1 MTTLNISLWIVLG
14 TVMINMMG
22 VGMMWPI
29 LPTLVEELTG
39 GNVSDTAAIYG
50 AIAVV
55 FSLMQF
61 LCAPVM
67 GALSDKY
74 GRRKVMLIA
83 LLGLGF
89 DTLLL
94 AFAPSILW
102 VFIGRALGGVF
113 GATYS
118 IASAYVADTMEP
130 EDRAAGFGM
139 IGAAFG
145 IGFIVGPLIGGYFG
159 SIDTRMPF
167 YFAAALS
174 FLNFILGY
182 FFLQETLPEEKRNSD
197 SLKGANP
204 FGTLSFITANQTL
217 LLLGITLLLVNATQ
231 RGMETIW
238 VIFTEHNYGWDVKE
252 AGVSLAVVG
261 ISYFIVQGFLVRP
274 TISALGEAKTA
285 VIGLL
290 LCAAM
295 FLLLSFNTI
304 PLVAY
309 LGIPLYAL
317 GAGCAGPALQAIATR
332 YADPNQ
338 QGHLQGALTSI
349 GGIAAI
355 GGPALSA
362 ASFSY
367 FTAENAPIDF
377 PGAYFLLGAI
387 VFVITSLLATAIGR
401 QMAKTG

>member
-1 MTTLNISLWIVLG
+1 MPRLDLSIWIVLA
-14 TVMINMMG
+14 TIMINMMG

-29 LPTLVEELTG
+29 LPTLVEELTTG
-39 GNVSDTAAIYG
+39 DISNTAAVYG
-50 AIAVV
+50 ATAVV

-61 LCAPVM
+61 VFAPFM

-74 GRRKVMLIA
+74 GRRKVMLIS

-118 IASAYVADTMEP
+118 IASAYVADTMKN

-145 IGFIVGPLIGGYFG
+145 IGFIIGPLVGGFFG
-159 SIDTRMPF
+159 AIDTRMPF

-174 FLNFILGY
+174 FLNFTAGY
-182 FFLQETLPEEKRNSD
+182 FLLRETLPPEKRTSA
-197 SLKGANP
+197 SLKQANP
-204 FGTLSFITANQTL
+204 FGTLSFMMQNKTL
-217 LLLGITLLLVNATQ
+217 VLIGVTLLLVNAAQ

-238 VIFTEHNYGWDVKE
+238 VIFTQHQYNWGIQE
-252 AGVSLAVVG
+252 AGISLAIVG
-261 ISYFIVQGFLVRP
+261 ISYFVVQGFLVRP
-274 TISALGEAKTA
+274 TVAALGEAKTA
-285 VIGLL
+285 FFGLL
-290 LCAAM
+290 LCSAM
-295 FLLLSFNTI
+295 FFLLSFNTI
-304 PLVAY
+304 PLIAY

-317 GAGCAGPALQAIATR
+317 GAGCSAPALQAIASSFVEPER
-332 YADPNQ
+332 
-338 QGHLQGALTSI
+338 QGHLQGALTSV
-349 GGIAAI
+349 GGLAAI
-355 GGPALSA
+355 AGPALSA

-367 FTAENAPIDF
+367 FTSAGAPVDF
-377 PGAYFLLGAI
+377 PGAYFLLGAF
-387 VFVITSLLATAIGR
+387 VFIGTSMLAVAIGR
-401 QMAKTG
+401 SGKESQ